1 MLVFE
6 KIMKEY
12 VKPVKYES
20 LRELARNAPLEPGV
34 YIWKDRDNRIIYV
47 GKARVLKKRLQNYFS
62 GNKDIKTRA
71 LLKHASSIETI
82 ISSNEYEALLLE
94 NTLIKQHSPK
104 YNINLKDGKTYPLI
118 RLSAGDFP
126 KIWRTRQIVEDKS
139 MYFGPYP
146 NIQAVDRV
154 LALIEKTFPLRKCR
168 TFKKRKNPCLYYH
181 ITRCLAPCC
190 GKVKKEDYKVQVER
204 AKKILA
210 GETETLTGD
219 LREKM
224 NEAATALKYEEA
236 AALRNAIKAIEE
248 LAEPITMEDRDP
260 ENRDYIAFASEGIFT
275 SFSVFS
281 MRSGRMTGRELF
293 CSRSAAG
300 ERESFETFITAYYSP
315 DRDLPP
321 KIFFAYAHDKDDL
334 SNDTESGFAA
344 LKQYFKDT
352 FGFVPQLLSPNE
364 KRHEAALA
372 MARQNALEELRRRQR
387 ERGAGPGLVELK
399 KALNLKTKPL
409 RIEGFDVSHLDGKY
423 PVASLVSFW
432 NGVPDKKNY
441 RHFKLRTVIG
451 IVDDYAAIREAVHRR
466 YSRQLR
472 EEKELPD
479 LILIDG
485 GMGQVNAAKS
495 VLYELG
501 IKCDIAGLAK
511 EEEKIYLPSVKEPL
525 QLPERSEALKILQY
539 VRDESH
545 RFAKGLNQ
553 KLRSKD
559 IVSSRVGQAD
569 VKLAAEKEPD
579 YEE

>member
-1 MLVFE
+1 
-6 KIMKEY
+6 MKAFL
-12 VKPVKYES
+12 KPAKYES
-20 LRELARNAPLEPGV
+20 LKEVARNAPQEPGV
-34 YIWKDRDNRIIYV
+34 YIWKDRDMRIIYV
-47 GKARVLKKRLQNYFS
+47 GKARVLKKRLANYFS
-62 GNKDIKTRA
+62 GNKDVKTRA

-82 ISSNEYEALLLE
+82 VSSNEYEALLLE

-126 KIWRTRQIVEDKS
+126 RIWRTRQIVEDGS
-139 MYFGPYP
+139 LYFGPYP
-146 NIQAVDRV
+146 NIQAVDSV
-154 LALIEKTFPLRKCR
+154 LGLIEKTFPLRKCR
-168 TFKKRKNPCLYYH
+168 TFKKRKNPCMYYH

-190 GKVKKEDYKVQVER
+190 GRVSKEDYILQVER
-204 AKKILA
+204 ARKLLA
-210 GETETLTGD
+210 GETETLIND

-224 NEAATALKYEEA
+224 NEAAGKLKYEEA
-236 AALRNAIKAIEE
+236 AQYRNAIKAIEE
-248 LAEPITMEDRDP
+248 LSEPNTMEDRDP
-260 ENRDYIAFASEGIFT
+260 ENRDYIAWASEGIFT
-275 SFSVFS
+275 AFSVFS
-281 MRSGRMTGRELF
+281 MRGGRMTGRELF

-321 KIFFAYAHDKDDL
+321 KIFFAYADDQDN
-334 SNDTESGFAA
+334 NDSKSESELEPAP
-344 LKQYFKDT
+344 LKQYFNDT
-352 FGFVPQLLSPNE
+352 FGFVPQLLTPNE

-399 KALNLKTKPL
+399 QALNLKTKPL

-423 PVASLVSFW
+423 PVASLVSFR

-441 RHFKLRTVIG
+441 RHFKLKTVIG

-485 GMGQVNAAKS
+485 GMGQVSAAKS
-495 VLYELG
+495 VLDELG
-501 IKCDIAGLAK
+501 INCDIAGLAK
-511 EEEKIYLPSVKEPL
+511 EEEKIYQPFVKKPL
-525 QLPERSEALKILQY
+525 QLSERSEALKILQF

-545 RFAKGLNQ
+545 RFAKSLNQ

-559 IVSSRVGQAD
+559 IVSSKAGQAIS
-569 VKLAAEKEPD
+569 KLAAEKKPE
-579 YEE
+579 YGE